1 MPQPQNQN
9 ISLKMMRS
17 KFKVENLFG
26 SSINYNALL
35 KAEMA
40 LSPVMMRILFILIMF
55 AIHCVGELCSPI
67 ARNRCCDPQVF

>member
-9 ISLKMMRS
+9 KSLKMRS
-17 KFKVENLFG
+17 KFKVENIFD
-26 SSINYNALL
+26 SSMNYDAPL

-40 LSPVMMRILFILIMF
+40 LSPVMMRMLFILIMS
-55 AIHCVGELCSPI
+55 INCVGELCSPI